1 MTATHRPLSGFIT
14 VARFIAALAV
24 VGVLG
29 VGVSADSR
37 SAQLTVGVTV
47 VRSCA
52 VDARPAS
59 TTSPGLRLTCTT
71 GAQSTLKV
79 SETPQPPSTAVVSEG
94 STVLTLN
101 F

>member
-1 MTATHRPLSGFIT
+1 M
-14 VARFIAALAV
+14 ARFIAALAV

>member
-1 MTATHRPLSGFIT
+1 

>member
-1 MTATHRPLSGFIT
+1 LTDTHQPLSGFIT

>member
-1 MTATHRPLSGFIT
+1 LSGFIT

-29 VGVSADSR
+29 VGVSADSS

-47 VRSCA
+47 VGSCA

-59 TTSPGLRLTCTT
+59 TTSPSLTLRCTT

-79 SETPQPPSTAVVSEG
+79 SQSPQSSSTVVVSEG